1 MHLYRYQPINKL
13 TLTNLSIQKNWVADP
28 LEFND
33 PFEFHLKEEVLSNK
47 QKEIKLSH
55 VERYENREKIKKLI
69 SNFGVVCYSSFDD
82 SKLMWSHYADGHKGM
97 CLVFESPKENLDLDF
112 VKVEYSEEM
121 PSAYFDVD
129 NADNWAHLIKIVKT
143 KSIEWQH
150 EKEIR
155 QVFMEKK
162 VYENYPGK
170 LVEVI
175 FGCQTSRLD
184 IDLVLDIVKNH
195 YESLIIS
202 KMYLSIY
209 SFKLG
214 KMSFTYLQNSKYWV
228 PDIWDGKCVK

>member
-82 SKLMWSHYADGHKGM
+82 SKLMWSHYADSHKGM
-97 CLVFESPKENLDLDF
+97 CLVFEIPKENLKFGF
-112 VKVEYSEEM
+112 VKVEYSEEI
-121 PSAYFDVD
+121 PSAYFDVN
-129 NADNWAHLIKIVKT
+129 NADNWAQLIKIVKT
-143 KSIEWQH
+143 KSIEWQY
-150 EKEIR
+150 EKEFR

-170 LVEVI
+170 LIEII
-175 FGCQTSRLD
+175 FGSQTSRMD
-184 IDLVLDIVKNH
+184 INLVLDIINNR
-195 YESLIIS
+195 YENLIIS

-209 SFKLG
+209 SFQLG
-214 KMSFTYLQNSKYWV
+214 KMSFTYNRNKEYRI
-228 PDIWDGKCVK
+228 PDIWDGKCIN